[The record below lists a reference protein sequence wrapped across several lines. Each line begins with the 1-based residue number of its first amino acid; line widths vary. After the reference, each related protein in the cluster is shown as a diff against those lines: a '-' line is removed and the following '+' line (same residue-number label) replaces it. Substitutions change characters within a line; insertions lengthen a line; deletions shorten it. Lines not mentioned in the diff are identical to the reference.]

1 MLWSVRDFIRKLW
14 LISEFV
20 RNLCLISEFVHL
32 LTGHL
37 GHAVVLLVEA
47 LRYKSEGHGFDSR
60 WCHWNLSLTILPA
73 TLLPSG

>member
-1 MLWSVRDFIRKLW
+1 MLWSISEFIRKLW

-20 RNLCLISEFVHL
+20 RKLLLISEFVYL

-37 GHAVVLLVEA
+37 GHAVVQLVEA

-60 WCHWNLSLTILPA
+60 
-73 TLLPSG
+73 